1 MEQATIAIHTIEH
14 TDSVILQLHGTID
27 VFVAADL
34 YAVAKQLAVMGKD
47 VNVTCASTEGLDASA
62 VQILLALQADLNRK
76 GKRLVMTDVSP
87 SVEKWLAY
95 GDVTSNLLNRGERIS
110 S

>member
-14 TDSVILQLHGTID
+14 TDSVTVQLHGTID

-34 YAVAKQLAVMGKD
+34 YVTAKQLVVMGKD
-47 VNVTCASTEGLDASA
+47 VTVTCALTEGFDASA
-62 VQILLALQADLNRK
+62 VQILLALQADLRTK
-76 GKRLVMTDVSP
+76 GKCLVMTDVSP
-87 SVEKWLAY
+87 SVKKWLAY
-95 GDVTSNLLNRGERIS
+95 SGVTNNLLNRGERIS

>member
-14 TDSVILQLHGTID
+14 TDSVIMQLHGTID

-34 YAVAKQLAVMGKD
+34 YATARQLAAMGKD
-47 VNVTCASTEGLDASA
+47 VNVTCALTEGLDASA
-62 VQILLALQADLNRK
+62 VQILLALQAELRTK

-87 SVEKWLAY
+87 PVEQWIGY
-95 GDVTSNLLNRGERIS
+95 GGMVNILLSQGERIS